1 MKGIRYTSDFLM
13 INCCQLMKITFNT
26 VTALI
31 AVNVLVFYASTSIGS
46 LTEVLAL
53 YFPQNKNF
61 GIWQFVTH
69 MFMHGG
75 LTHLL
80 FNMFALWMFGT
91 QLESIWGGKR
101 FLIFYFAC
109 GIGAALIYTA
119 VNYYQFN
126 SVYAVL
132 SETGLSSFDIQSMI
146 DEGVYPSNILTEEQ
160 ATQLIGTFNRPMV
173 GASGAIYGILV
184 AFAFN
189 FPNNKLI
196 LLFLPYPIA
205 AKYFVPALISLDLF
219 SGVTGFS
226 IFGGGVAHFAHVG
239 GAIIGFLMMV
249 YWRKKLP
256 SA

>member
-1 MKGIRYTSDFLM
+1 MKLTL
-13 INCCQLMKITFNT
+13 NT
-26 VTALI
+26 VIILI
-31 AVNVLVFYASTSIGS
+31 GINILVFFASNSIELTS
-46 LTEVLAL
+46 LLAL
-53 YFPQNKNF
+53 YFPENENF
-61 GIWQFVTH
+61 AAWQFVTH

-91 QLESIWGGKR
+91 HLERIWGSKR

-109 GIGAALIYTA
+109 GIGAAMIYTA

-126 SVYAVL
+126 SIYAL
-132 SETGLSSFDIQSMI
+132 LTDTGLSKFDIQSMI
-146 DEGVYPSNILTEEQ
+146 DKSSYPPNVISEDQ
-160 ATQLIGTFNRPMV
+160 ARQLIGTFHRPMV
-173 GASGAIYGILV
+173 GASGAIYGVLV

-189 FPNNKLI
+189 FPNNKLMLI
-196 LLFLPYPIA
+196 FLPYPIA

-239 GAIIGFLMMV
+239 GAIIGFLMMM
-249 YWRKKLP
+249 YWRKIKGIN
-256 SA
+256 

>member
-1 MKGIRYTSDFLM
+1 
-13 INCCQLMKITFNT
+13 MKITFNT
-26 VTALI
+26 VTVLI
-31 AVNVLVFYASTSIGS
+31 AINVLVFFASTSVSG
-46 LTEVLAL
+46 LTELLAL
-53 YFPQNKNF
+53 YFPLNDNF
-61 GIWQFVTH
+61 AIWQFVTH

-91 QLESIWGGKR
+91 QLEAIWGGKR

-109 GIGAALIYTA
+109 GIGAALIYTII
-119 VNYYQFN
+119 NYYQFN
-126 SVYAVL
+126 NIYSILRDSGLSAFDIQDMINKGAYPPNVL
-132 SETGLSSFDIQSMI
+132 SED
-146 DEGVYPSNILTEEQ
+146 Q
-160 ATQLIGTFNRPMV
+160 AVQLIGTFSRPMV

-184 AFAFN
+184 AYAFN

-205 AKYFVPALISLDLF
+205 AKYFVPALIGLDLF

-239 GAIIGFLMMV
+239 GAIIGFLMMM
-249 YWRKKLP
+249 YWRKKL
-256 SA
+256 A

>member
-1 MKGIRYTSDFLM
+1 
-13 INCCQLMKITFNT
+13 MKITFNT
-26 VTALI
+26 VTVLI
-31 AVNVLVFYASTSIGS
+31 AINVLVFYASTSVSG
-46 LTEVLAL
+46 LTELLAL
-53 YFPQNKNF
+53 YFPLNDNF
-61 GIWQFVTH
+61 SLWQFVTH

-91 QLESIWGGKR
+91 QLEAIWGGKR
-101 FLIFYFAC
+101 FIIFYFAC

-119 VNYYQFN
+119 INYYQFN
-126 SVYAVL
+126 SVFAVL
-132 SETGLSSFDIQSMI
+132 RDTGLSEFDIQSMI
-146 DEGVYPSNILTEEQ
+146 NKGVYPPNILSEDQ
-160 ATQLIGTFNRPMV
+160 AVQLIGTYNSPMV
-173 GASGAIYGILV
+173 GASGAIYGVLV
-184 AFAFN
+184 AYAFN

-239 GAIIGFLMMV
+239 GAIIGFLMMM
-249 YWRKKLP
+249 YWRKKL
-256 SA
+256 A

>member
-1 MKGIRYTSDFLM
+1 MKLTINAVIILIGIN
-13 INCCQLMKITFNT
+13 I
-26 VTALI
+26 
-31 AVNVLVFYASTSIGS
+31 LVFFASNSIE
-46 LTEVLAL
+46 LTPLLAL
-53 YFPQNKNF
+53 FFPENPNF

-91 QLESIWGGKR
+91 HLERIWGSKR
-101 FLIFYFAC
+101 FVIFYFAC
-109 GIGAALIYTA
+109 GIGAAMIYTA

-126 SVYAVL
+126 HIYGLLAD
-132 SETGLSSFDIQSMI
+132 TGLSQFDIQVMI
-146 DEGVYPSNILTEEQ
+146 DKSSYPSNIINEDQ
-160 ATQLIGTFNRPMV
+160 ARELIGTFYTPMV
-173 GASGAIYGILV
+173 GASGAIYGVLV

-189 FPNNKLI
+189 FPNNKLMLI
-196 LLFLPYPIA
+196 FLPYPIA

-239 GAIIGFLMMV
+239 GAIIGFLMMI
-249 YWRKKLP
+249 YWRKIKL
-256 SA
+256 S

>member
-1 MKGIRYTSDFLM
+1 MKLS
-13 INCCQLMKITFNT
+13 FNT

-31 AVNVLVFYASTSIGS
+31 AINILIFFASNSVDS
-46 LTEVLAL
+46 LNTLLAL
-53 YFPQNKNF
+53 YFPENNNF
-61 GIWQFVTH
+61 APWQFVSH
-69 MFMHGG
+69 IFMHAG

-91 QLESIWGGKR
+91 QLETIWGGKR

-126 SVYAVL
+126 SVYALL
-132 SETGLSSFDIQSMI
+132 SQTGLNSFDIQSMI
-146 DEGVYPSNILTEEQ
+146 DERSYPPKILSEEQ
-160 ATQLIGTFNRPMV
+160 AIQLIGTFHTPMV
-173 GASGAIYGILV
+173 GASGAIYGVLV
-184 AFAFN
+184 AYAFN

-205 AKYFVPALISLDLF
+205 AKYFVPALIGLDLF

-239 GAIIGFLMMV
+239 GAIIGFLLMI
-249 YWRKKLP
+249 YWRKKLTP
-256 SA
+256 